1 MKNRVRSQGGT
12 GADPASF
19 DNALADVPKKQER
32 IVRLGD
38 QCEGK
43 PRTALG
49 WVFAW

>member
-12 GADPASF
+12 GGRPGASF

-43 PRTALG
+43 PRTAH
-49 WVFAW
+49 